1 MYLDNPKSINDLILM
16 DTSSKKYSQVM
27 DHTLSLR
34 QSELD
39 LLTMTTQWFSKMI
52 NYTNNLEWLKYIV
65 SKIWAYLSYQK
76 WYIMQID
83 IGNSKLKQVSDP
95 SWMDINFNEKVDLS
109 FYNLSNYLI
118 NTYSQILHRQHKC
131 YSKAELRI
139 E

>member
-109 FYNLSNYLI
+109 F
-118 NTYSQILHRQHKC
+118 
-131 YSKAELRI
+131 
-139 E
+139 